1 MNKVYI
7 LYNCDV
13 NEVIAVSEDE
23 NLMREMMCDQFM
35 DDVLNDWYFDQTWR
49 PYEVNERPDLA
60 NRIWEETLE
69 YYDEYIMI
77 MEEEVIK

>member
-1 MNKVYI
+1 
-7 LYNCDV
+7 
-13 NEVIAVSEDE
+13 
-23 NLMREMMCDQFM
+23 MCDQFM

-49 PYEVNERPDLA
+49 PYEVNELPDLA